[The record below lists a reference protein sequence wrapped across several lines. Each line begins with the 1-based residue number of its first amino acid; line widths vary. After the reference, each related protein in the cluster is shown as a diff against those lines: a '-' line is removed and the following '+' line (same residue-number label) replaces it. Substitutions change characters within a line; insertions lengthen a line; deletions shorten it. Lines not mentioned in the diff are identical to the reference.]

1 VLGLDSLLAEV
12 NKLQW
17 VRGLQPQ
24 PSQNLRGQQ
33 GTTSFTFR

>member
-1 VLGLDSLLAEV
+1 MLGLNSLLAEV
-12 NKLQW
+12 NNLQR

-24 PSQNLRGQQ
+24 PPQNLRGQQ